1 MQDRDVIENVISHH
15 FIKGGIM
22 RKPVYYAYVT
32 QETQPDLQG
41 DKNTYWTKVGVAFS
55 HNGKSG
61 LNIVLTPGIAVSGKL
76 VLLEPREDNNPP
88 QSTVPGETAL

>member
-76 VLLEPREDNNPP
+76 VLLDPREDNNPP

>member
-1 MQDRDVIENVISHH
+1 
-15 FIKGGIM
+15 M

>member
-1 MQDRDVIENVISHH
+1 
-15 FIKGGIM
+15 M

-76 VLLEPREDNNPP
+76 VQHEPPEDNNPP

>member
-1 MQDRDVIENVISHH
+1 
-15 FIKGGIM
+15 M

-55 HNGKSG
+55 HHGKAG

-88 QSTVPGETAL
+88 QNAEPTETVL

>member
-1 MQDRDVIENVISHH
+1 MLYLTISLKGHH
-15 FIKGGIM
+15 EKTRLLRLCHPGNSAGFAGRQK
-22 RKPVYYAYVT
+22 YVL
-32 QETQPDLQG
+32 D
-41 DKNTYWTKVGVAFS
+41 KVGVAFS